1 MDASGASARVLHKP
15 RTCRDCHGFYRYAD
29 YRETHR
35 NSRYCAI
42 CLPQHPRRCATCKQE
57 FHPRIDTD
65 RLCPVH
71 TVHPTLFETSVN

>member
-1 MDASGASARVLHKP
+1 MNTSGTSARVLHKP

-35 NSRYCAI
+35 NARYCAT
-42 CLPQHPRRCATCKQE
+42 CLLQHPRRCTTCKQE
-57 FHPRIDTD
+57 FHPQVDTD

-71 TVHPTLFETSVN
+71 TVHPALFTIPAT